1 MGSVSTG
8 NNTGLISGW
17 ESRGQLGWSGASFEG
32 WDILKKKKKIPLI
45 HNKKKCSGA
54 KTSMFLFLL
63 HLKYKIKVT
72 RFHI

>member
-1 MGSVSTG
+1 MEREG
-8 NNTGLISGW
+8 
-17 ESRGQLGWSGASFEG
+17 FEV
-32 WDILKKKKKIPLI
+32 WDVLKKKKKKIPLI

-54 KTSMFLFLL
+54 KTSTFLFLL